1 MLHDPINLIALKK
14 TGSCEIDLPEALFD
28 MDYPGHYMRRLKA
41 VSVTIPAVVGPYTS
55 INGTLTLL
63 RSSIRKNAGRASS
76 YAEQQ
81 DDDRFLY
88 NFAPIQSIATSHGQN
103 DSGLFELNFR
113 DERYLPFE
121 GAGAISRWRLEIPRE
136 TSAFDLD
143 TITDIVLR
151 LNYTAREGGADLRS
165 HALAAATLPAMP
177 APAPLAPSSGA
188 AAPTRPNQDQL
199 LRLFSLRHEFPTEWH
214 RFIQAADTTR
224 TLTLGLTRERFPYPY
239 RGKALKTTSFDV
251 ILLLKPG
258 VVYPGTGTSP
268 TTGSPVLVSLA
279 PVPAGSTSAPA
290 VPLNP
295 DVRFGQAPFGQVTL
309 DARGTQLDRTW
320 VFTATN
326 ASLLEAANVE
336 DIVLICHYAARQ
348 PS

>member
-1 MLHDPINLIALKK
+1 M
-14 TGSCEIDLPEALFD
+14 
-28 MDYPGHYMRRLKA
+28 
-41 VSVTIPAVVGPYTS
+41 
-55 INGTLTLL
+55 
-63 RSSIRKNAGRASS
+63 
-76 YAEQQ
+76 
-81 DDDRFLY
+81 
-88 NFAPIQSIATSHGQN
+88 
-103 DSGLFELNFR
+103 
-113 DERYLPFE
+113 
-121 GAGAISRWRLEIPRE
+121 
-136 TSAFDLD
+136 
-143 TITDIVLR
+143 
-151 LNYTAREGGADLRS
+151 
-165 HALAAATLPAMP
+165 
-177 APAPLAPSSGA
+177 
-188 AAPTRPNQDQL
+188 
-199 LRLFSLRHEFPTEWH
+199 
-214 RFIQAADTTR
+214 
-224 TLTLGLTRERFPYPY
+224 
-239 RGKALKTTSFDV
+239 